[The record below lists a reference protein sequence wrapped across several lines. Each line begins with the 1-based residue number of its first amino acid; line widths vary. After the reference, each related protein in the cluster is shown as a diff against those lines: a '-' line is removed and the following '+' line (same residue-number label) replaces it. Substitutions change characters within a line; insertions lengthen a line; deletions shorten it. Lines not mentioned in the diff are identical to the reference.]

1 MTGGVTGGVPD
12 GTVGERVAD
21 RLALQD
27 LVTAYAYAVDDGDWV
42 RWEGL
47 FEPDAR
53 IDYTAAGGIAG
64 TPAEL
69 AAWMPASLSVFA
81 FSLHT
86 TSTHEVRFTGPDTAT
101 GRVHVLNRNGV
112 VWEGRSELVDVG
124 AVYEDAYV
132 LREGRWRFASR
143 VEHTAYVSGGVLE
156 PGGFAAV
163 VRDLARDVSGTAP
176 FG

>member
-1 MTGGVTGGVPD
+1 MTGRQGTPD
-12 GTVGERVAD
+12 GAVEGRIAD
-21 RLALQD
+21 RIALQD
-27 LVTAYAYAVDDGDWV
+27 LVTAYAYAVDDGDWS
-42 RWEGL
+42 RWEAL

-81 FSLHT
+81 FSLHS
-86 TSTHEVRFTGPDTAT
+86 TSTHEVRFTGSDTAT

-112 VWEGRSELVDVG
+112 VWEGRPQIVDVG
-124 AVYEDAYV
+124 AVYEDAYR
-132 LREGRWRFASR
+132 LRDGRWRFASR
-143 VEHTAYVSGGVLE
+143 VERTAYVCGGVVSD
-156 PGGFAAV
+156 GGFAGV
-163 VRDLARDVSGTAP
+163 VRDLARQVSGTAP